1 MELRVSSAHIIE
13 RGLLSY
19 AIYTLECEA
28 DGRKSSVVRRFSEFE
43 ALAEELKRLGL
54 ECVHCLQPRS
64 ECAG

>member
-43 ALAEELKRLGL
+43 ALAEELESPPLDIN
-54 ECVHCLQPRS
+54 CRS
-64 ECAG
+64 